1 MNKKVIISLIVAILI
16 VILGIGIY
24 FIINDTNQDNPIQ
37 NSKNLSD
44 NEMNLDGKVLVTY
57 FSHSGAN
64 YSVGN
69 VEKGN
74 TKMMAEYIID
84 YLNADLFE
92 IMPNKTY
99 PTTYDEL
106 VEVGQYEQR
115 NNIKVDY
122 VGEINID
129 DYDIIFLGYPI
140 WDGEIPMVV
149 EGFIDNH
156 NFDEKVVI
164 PFNTHAGSGNAG
176 TYKIIEDKLFNSTV
190 MKGLPVK
197 GETAR
202 TNEGKSE
209 TIKWL
214 EELGFKE
221 KTNRENN
228 VEKTSVM
235 ENNINNIIIDE
246 KQEEQKKVNEGE
258 KEMPILNIK
267 IGNKNF
273 TATLYDNE
281 TTRELIKQMPLTINM
296 SELHGNEKYYYFN
309 QSLPTNS
316 KRVGNIKNGDLMLYG
331 SDCFVLFYESF
342 STSYSYTRIG
352 KIDNPSGLANA
363 VGSENVEVMFSI
375 D

>member
-16 VILGIGIY
+16 VILGVGIY
-24 FIINDTNQDNPIQ
+24 FIINDTDKDNPIQ

-44 NEMNLDGKVLVTY
+44 NEINLDGKVLVTY

-84 YLNADLFE
+84 YLNADSFE

-176 TYKIIEDKLFNSTV
+176 TYKIIEDKLSNSTV

-235 ENNINNIIIDE
+235 ENNTIIGE
-246 KQEEQKKVNEGE
+246 KQEEQKKVNEGD

-296 SELHGNEKYYYFN
+296 SDLHGNEKYYYFN

-316 KRVGNIKNGDLMLYG
+316 KRVENIKNGDLMLYG

-342 STSYSYTRIG
+342 RASYSYTKIG

-363 VGSENVEVMFSI
+363 VGSGNVEVMFSI